1 MGTNDPRG
9 QFVKTS
15 TTPTLDW
22 QRVWFSTR
30 QRGWSSLAIIPSD
43 AGIDVGKVAEALASI
58 GRQHGEWPVSL
69 VNTVGVQLAD
79 VNQVIDSIDALTKRG
94 ECVLVPVDPIT
105 ENPSTTP
112 IVRAMSAALL
122 VVRLG
127 ESQLSSARS
136 VIDLVGRERLLGSVV
151 LE

>member
-9 QFVKTS
+9 QLVKTP

-79 VNQVIDSIDALTKRG
+79 VSKVIDSIEALTKRG

-127 ESQLSSARS
+127 ESQLSSARG